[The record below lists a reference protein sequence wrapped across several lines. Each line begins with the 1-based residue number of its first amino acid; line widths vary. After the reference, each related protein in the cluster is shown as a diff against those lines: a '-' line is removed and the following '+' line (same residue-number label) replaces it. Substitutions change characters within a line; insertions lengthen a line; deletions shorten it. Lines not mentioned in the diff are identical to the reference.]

1 MKLKQ
6 DLEFNFIKHK
16 VISIEIMGEERRNLS
31 QGIEFDNRSFGT
43 DGGTEKREKGLW
55 IGA

>member
-1 MKLKQ
+1 M
-6 DLEFNFIKHK
+6 
-16 VISIEIMGEERRNLS
+16 ISIEIMGDERRNLS

-43 DGGTEKREKGLW
+43 DGGTEKREKGLS